1 MRFPFVVL
9 AGLLLPILSG
19 PPVAQDQSVDSSHSR
34 TNSETIDVLA
44 VARELATTTYAG
56 FTYGSN
62 LSGRQIDCTQ
72 FMQAVI
78 ERVVGRNLT
87 DDEAKAVLIS
97 GLPSGAR
104 KLDSLVAA
112 EDDRIKGVQYA
123 LTQVLPIGKA
133 VSPDSARPGDLV
145 QYWIKGSSGHYKGH
159 TAIIE
164 DVSRESGS
172 PVARLFGSHKTLGRI
187 GTAVDRHRNE
197 LRLRL
202 KGTDRKVYIVR
213 IEPEL
218 LAEIGVRLPGTQEA
232 KE

>member
-1 MRFPFVVL
+1 MAR
-9 AGLLLPILSG
+9 
-19 PPVAQDQSVDSSHSR
+19 DQSTDSSHSDA
-34 TNSETIDVLA
+34 NSETIEVLA

-112 EDDRIKGVQYA
+112 EDDRIKGVQHA
-123 LTQVLPIGKA
+123 LTQVLPIGRS
-133 VSPDSARPGDLV
+133 VSADSAKPGDLI
-145 QYWIKGSSGHYKGH
+145 QYWIRSSSGHYKGH
-159 TAIIE
+159 VAIIE
-164 DVSRESGS
+164 DVARKSGS
-172 PVARLFGSHKTLGRI
+172 PVARLYGSHKTLGRI
-187 GTAVDRHRNE
+187 GIAVDRYRDDLKLK
-197 LRLRL
+197 LRG
-202 KGTDRKVYIVR
+202 KDRKVYIVR
-213 IEPEL
+213 IDAAML
-218 LAEIGVRLPGTQEA
+218 LKVRESTPGSPGA

>member
-1 MRFPFVVL
+1 MRFSFAVL
-9 AGLLLPILSG
+9 AGLLLLLLSR
-19 PPVAQDQSVDSSHSR
+19 PSIARDRSADSSHSDA
-34 TNSETIDVLA
+34 NSETIEVLA

-62 LSGRQIDCTQ
+62 LSRKQIDCTQ

-123 LTQVLPIGKA
+123 LTQVLPIGRS
-133 VSPDSARPGDLV
+133 VSADSAKPGDLI
-145 QYWIKGSSGHYKGH
+145 QYWIRGSSGHYKGH
-159 TAIIE
+159 VAIIE
-164 DVSRESGS
+164 DVARKSGS
-172 PVARLFGSHKTLGRI
+172 PVARLYGSHKTLGRI
-187 GTAVDRHRNE
+187 GIAVDQHRND
-197 LRLRL
+197 LKLKL
-202 KGTDRKVYIVR
+202 KGKDRKVYIVR
-213 IEPEL
+213 IYP
-218 LAEIGVRLPGTQEA
+218 AMLPKVNESTPGSAGA